1 MYKDPLGVIM
11 VFGAWNYNVL
21 LTLQPVV
28 GAIAAGACHCPRG
41 SLSSTRARREV
52 FRSRRLWCE

>member
-1 MYKDPLGVIM
+1 VYKDPLGVIM

-28 GAIAAGACHCPRG
+28 GAIAAGACHCPAAWLAQQHTCA
-41 SLSSTRARREV
+41 S
-52 FRSRRLWCE
+52 